1 MFLDCCRLLPFLLL
15 PIACPLLPF
24 LQLPVAYCLLPY
36 LEFSVAETILIVD
49 DEESICRTF
58 LEWLQSAGLG
68 DELLVAGDAE
78 TALKLANERSI
89 DLAILDWNLGAGNNG
104 LQLLEDL
111 YLFNPDTVAVMVT
124 GYANQATPLDA
135 MRMGVRDYLDKNQEL
150 RRDTFLQ
157 VVAKQLE
164 KIRPAKRERHLYRG
178 LTEFRGTVE
187 KILPLV
193 RTAAALNDPV
203 PFTESVRHLFRF
215 LLRTTGARDG
225 VLIVRSYDA
234 ARQPPETYCAYS
246 IQGEAL
252 KVDLAPFAQSLGG
265 AVVAMEPP
273 CVMTSL
279 ERAGQ
284 MGVRLQPF
292 EISCRH
298 LLAAAL
304 PAGPGL
310 SVVLELFD
318 KQTPPGP
325 FAEEDRRLVAAA
337 AEFGAEMIKQALA
350 ERQTQGML
358 VDAVA
363 AALKTSQML
372 TATLT
377 PAAALASGQTEQPPP
392 APVLDQLRHSLEQFA
407 SGVVDPDQ
415 ALHLAELLRVIA
427 LRHGRQAVQYCIQL
441 LEGVDKL
448 LRAATGDH
456 P

>member
-1 MFLDCCRLLPFLLL
+1 LSFSIFCFPFSILDLRE
-15 PIACPLLPF
+15 
-24 LQLPVAYCLLPY
+24 VAVP
-36 LEFSVAETILIVD
+36 ETILIVD
-49 DEESICRTF
+49 DEESIRRTF
-58 LEWLQSAGLG
+58 REWLESAGLG
-68 DELLVAGDAE
+68 EELLVAGDAE
-78 TALKLANERSI
+78 TALKVANERTV

-111 YLFNPDTVAVMVT
+111 SLFNPDVVAVMIT

-150 RRDTFLQ
+150 RRETFLR
-157 VVAKQLE
+157 VIARQLE
-164 KIRPAKRERHLYRG
+164 KIRPAKRERQLYRG
-178 LTEFRGTVE
+178 LMEFRGTVE

-203 PFTESVRHLFRF
+203 PFTESIRHLFRF

-225 VLIVRSYDA
+225 VLLVRSYDPA
-234 ARQPPETYCAYS
+234 KQPPETFAAFN
-246 IQGEAL
+246 IQGDPL
-252 KVDLAPFAQSLGG
+252 TIPLVPFAQSLAG
-265 AVVAMEPP
+265 AVVGMDPP
-273 CVMTSL
+273 CVAADL
-279 ERAGQ
+279 ERAPEP

-292 EISCRH
+292 EQASRY

-304 PAGPGL
+304 PVGPGL

-318 KQTPPGP
+318 KTPHPPSPLAGEGSRERRITA
-325 FAEEDRRLVAAA
+325 FTDDDRRIVSAA

-363 AALKTSQML
+363 AAMKASQNVTGTIAPPSAHAKT
-372 TATLT
+372 A
-377 PAAALASGQTEQPPP
+377 PDQPPP
-392 APVLDQLRHSLEQFA
+392 GPVLDQLRQSLEQFA
-407 SGVVDPDQ
+407 LGMVDPDQ
-415 ALHLAELLRVIA
+415 ALRLAELLRVIA